1 MRSVRSFVLRQGRLT
16 PGQQRAINA
25 YSAQWL
31 LASEPTE
38 KLNFPA
44 IFGNNNPVVMEIGFG
59 DGQCLLQM
67 AQAMPEKNFIGIEV
81 HRPGVGRLLQGIA
94 EKQLTNVRVMNTD
107 AVEVLVHQIINASL
121 AGVHIFFSD
130 PWHKKKHHKR
140 RLIQPDFVRVLTQK
154 LMPGGIIHLA
164 TDWQNYAEQ
173 MLMVLSENAEL
184 KNQSRAEDGFYHE
197 PTLRPLT
204 KFELRGVKL
213 GHGVWDLIFKKGL

>member
-1 MRSVRSFVLRQGRLT
+1 MRKIRSFVLRQGRLT
-16 PGQQRAINA
+16 PGQQRAIDA
-25 YSAQWL
+25 YSSQWL
-31 LASEPTE
+31 LSSEHTE

-44 IFGNNNPVVMEIGFG
+44 LFSNNNPAIMEIGFG

-67 AQAMPEKNFIGIEV
+67 AQAMPEKNFIGVEV

-94 EKQLTNVRVMNTD
+94 EKQLTNVRVMNAD
-107 AVEVLVHQIINASL
+107 AVEVLVHQITETSL

-140 RLIQPDFVRVLTQK
+140 RLIQPDFVRLLIQK
-154 LMPGGIIHLA
+154 LIPEGVIHLA

-173 MLMVLSENAEL
+173 MLAVLSENPEL
-184 KNQSRAEDGFYHE
+184 KNQSHAEDGFYHE

-213 GHGVWDLIFKKGL
+213 GHGVWDLVFKKR